1 MKNQQF
7 NYFIQFRSISGSK
20 NDHDFTRNSKKIS
33 FSRNVYQI
41 EKNPNKP
48 DQLTVTLK
56 YNHFKF
62 QENKRNKYRYI
73 ELLLH
78 LCVLIAFWLGVDL
91 ITLPASLVRAWPA
104 FKFFTL
110 YSLYY
115 LVISLIFL
123 FELWFAFVRFLKF
136 KND

>member
-1 MKNQQF
+1 M
-7 NYFIQFRSISGSK
+7 SGTK
-20 NDHDFTRNSKKIS
+20 NDRDFTRNSEKIN
-33 FSRNVYQI
+33 FARNLYQLG
-41 EKNPNKP
+41 KNPKRP

-62 QENKRNKYRYI
+62 EEIQRNRYRYI

-91 ITLPASLVRAWPA
+91 ITLPASLERAWPM
-104 FKFFTL
+104 FKLFTL

-115 LVISLIFL
+115 LVSSLIFL